1 MNRLIIAPLA
11 ALAAFFMSTAQAQQM
26 VTPQVPCAPRAT
38 VTATLTGE
46 HGEEVAMR
54 GLIAG
59 RLFEIWRSEDGGFSA
74 TVTHPEN
81 NLTCLIASGSALHP
95 VDPDNKKKGAA
106 L

>member
-11 ALAAFFMSTAQAQQM
+11 ALAAFLLPSAQAAG
-26 VTPQVPCAPRAT
+26 PQVPCAPRAT

-46 HGEEVAMR
+46 HGEQVVIR
-54 GLIAG
+54 GLIVG
-59 RLFEIWRSEDGGFSA
+59 RLFELWQSEDGGSSA

-95 VDPDNKKKGAA
+95 VGQEKKKKGAA